1 MSSWPTT
8 SLHGVSAVNFD
19 FMTTQDWDTALA
31 TTVEHYKTQ
40 AKDLSERTDVSTFD
54 NTLVALERSS
64 SALNDIFGALHC
76 AKSHATE
83 DIQELVSRWSPI
95 VTEVYSEVLQN
106 EQLFS
111 RLQSIPT
118 AHLTSEQKKLHED
131 WLWEFKEAGCGRTQ
145 QDKDRVRELKT
156 DLSRLETEFEN
167 INLKNANNTIAVK
180 EKCLEG
186 APEGFLDNC
195 VRALKDG
202 VEYVCVPVNSAHV
215 EPLLETVN
223 DRDTRQKLWTAWTGR
238 GTGLGEGD
246 LSTAHL
252 MRDIL
257 SKRSE
262 LSHLLGYNNWAEYMM
277 ARRMEKDPST
287 ILAMLQTTWDSLNA
301 AAQGNIDE
309 LQRWVLSENGPEY
322 IEAWDVP
329 YYSAKR
335 QKSQNSLLQDVNVK
349 DYLPLPAVR
358 KAAFQAA
365 EKLFGL
371 TFEEDPSI
379 PTYHPDVVG
388 YIVREGSS
396 VIGTL
401 LVDDY
406 ARPSKEPGAWMNVFA
421 SGHQLEK
428 GNNAGVINVLNI
440 PPSSTDTPALLSYDE
455 MITVFHE
462 LGHALHGLLG
472 KTTYPSHSGTN
483 VSRDFV
489 ELPSQLL
496 ENWGNNPECFLNMAR
511 HWKTNNP
518 LSAEVFS
525 QMNEGTFLDARFMKI
540 AYLQSA
546 FVDLK
551 MHMQTY
557 AGEDVGQW
565 QEQIVSQ
572 LNAPKALPQRHF
584 ASHFSHVFGGGY
596 AAGYYSYLWAEIL
609 EADIAS
615 RFENNFANPNPSV
628 CNEVKKLYKAGGSVD
643 AMELFVRMQG
653 RPPEPTAL
661 LERLGIAPIRKSTLS
676 V

>member
-8 SLHGVSAVNFD
+8 ALHGVSAVNFD

-31 TTVEHYKTQ
+31 TAVDEYKAQ
-40 AKDLSERTDVSTFD
+40 AGQIAQSPENANFD
-54 NTLVALERSS
+54 NTLALLEKSS

-83 DIQELVSRWSPI
+83 DIQELVARWSPI
-95 VTEVYSEVLQN
+95 VTEVYSQVLQN
-106 EQLFS
+106 EQLFA
-111 RLQSIPT
+111 RLQSVSLNT
-118 AHLTSEQKKLHED
+118 LTPEQKKLHED
-131 WLWEFKEAGCGRTQ
+131 WSWEFKEAGCGRSQ
-145 QDKDRVRELKT
+145 QQKDRIRELKT

-167 INLKNANNTIAVK
+167 INLKNANNTIAIK
-180 EKCLEG
+180 EKCLNE
-186 APEGFLDNC
+186 APEGMLDTC
-195 VRALKDG
+195 ARTLKDG

-215 EPLLETVN
+215 EPLLEVVE
-223 DRDTRQKLWTAWTGR
+223 DRSTRQNLWKAWTGR
-238 GTGLGEGD
+238 GAGEIDGD
-246 LSTAHL
+246 IFTENVLH
-252 MRDIL
+252 DIL

-262 LSHLLGYNNWAEYMM
+262 LAQLLGYTNWAEYMM
-277 ARRMEKDPST
+277 ARRMEKDPAV
-287 ILAMLQTTWDSLNA
+287 ILAMLQKTWDSLNA
-301 AAQGNIDE
+301 AAKENVEQLQQWVAAQG
-309 LQRWVLSENGPEY
+309 GPNQL
-322 IEAWDVP
+322 EAWDVTF
-329 YYSAKR
+329 YSARR
-335 QKSQNSLLQDVNVK
+335 QKSQNALLQNVNIK
-349 DYLPLPAVR
+349 EYLPLPAVR
-358 KAAFQAA
+358 KAAFAAA
-365 EKLFGL
+365 EKVFGV

-388 YIVREGSS
+388 YIVRDEEKI
-396 VIGTL
+396 IGTL
-401 LVDDY
+401 LVDDF

-421 SGHQLEK
+421 SAHRLDA

-440 PPSSTDTPALLSYDE
+440 PPPSTATPALLSYDE

-496 ENWGNNPECFLNMAR
+496 ENWGNNPECFLEMAR
-511 HWKTNNP
+511 HWKTHQP
-518 LSAEVFS
+518 LSSEVFA

-546 FVDLK
+546 FVDLQ
-551 MHMQTY
+551 MHMQPY
-557 AGEDVGQW
+557 NGENVSQW
-565 QEQIVSQ
+565 QTQIIAK
-572 LNAPKALPQRHF
+572 LDAPQALPQRHF

-615 RFENNFANPNPSV
+615 RFDNNFTQPNPTV
-628 CNEVKKLYKAGGSVD
+628 CRQVKQLYKAGGSVD
-643 AMELFVRMQG
+643 AMELFVGFQG
-653 RPPEPTAL
+653 RSPDPTAL
-661 LERLGIAPIRKSTLS
+661 LERLGIAPTRKSVPS